1 MDIKAKKSLG
11 QNFLKDENILKKIA
25 DSFSTTCDDVII
37 EIGPGQGA
45 LTKHLV
51 EKNGHLIC
59 YEIDTRMESLLLH
72 FESEDTS
79 IIFDDFLKRDIT
91 QDIPLEH
98 GSIYVIANIPYYITT
113 PIIEHVL
120 ASGLDIAGMTLL
132 VQKEVAERFCAVP
145 GTKTYGYF
153 TVYLKHFFESE
164 SLFSVSPSCFT
175 PAPKVM
181 SEVVKLV
188 KKENR
193 ESIDINEFQVFLKDC
208 FQNKRKTLRNN
219 LKGYDWHKI
228 ESVLRTFAN
237 PNTVRAEELSY
248 EEFVTIFKSLA

>member
-1 MDIKAKKSLG
+1 
-11 QNFLKDENILKKIA
+11 
-25 DSFSTTCDDVII
+25 
-37 EIGPGQGA
+37 
-45 LTKHLV
+45 
-51 EKNGHLIC
+51 
-59 YEIDTRMESLLLH
+59 
-72 FESEDTS
+72 
-79 IIFDDFLKRDIT
+79 
-91 QDIPLEH
+91 
-98 GSIYVIANIPYYITT
+98 
-113 PIIEHVL
+113 
-120 ASGLDIAGMTLL
+120 MTLL
-132 VQKEVAERFCAVP
+132 VQKEVAERFCATP

-164 SLFSVSPSCFT
+164 SLFPVSPSCFT

-228 ESVLRTFAN
+228 EIVLRTFAN

>member
-25 DSFSTTCDDVII
+25 NSFSTTCDDVII

-91 QDIPLEH
+91 QDIPYRQNNPAEAKH
-98 GSIYVIANIPYYITT
+98 SREN
-113 PIIEHVL
+113 HVL
-120 ASGLDIAGMTLL
+120 LCGNNRCI
-132 VQKEVAERFCAVP
+132 
-145 GTKTYGYF
+145 
-153 TVYLKHFFESE
+153 SE
-164 SLFSVSPSCFT
+164 
-175 PAPKVM
+175 
-181 SEVVKLV
+181 
-188 KKENR
+188 
-193 ESIDINEFQVFLKDC
+193 IQHI
-208 FQNKRKTLRNN
+208 
-219 LKGYDWHKI
+219 
-228 ESVLRTFAN
+228 
-237 PNTVRAEELSY
+237 
-248 EEFVTIFKSLA
+248 